1 MSDQKRKKKPA
12 KRPPPEVEMP
22 PPRKAVRVPMKRA
35 SKQPKTQIVP
45 DDTDTSLHGLRYA
58 AGKDYVCTFKNVS
71 LQELCQRPM
80 YRGIPERTMGYW
92 CKADGWVERRRAFRE
107 EYRKALDK
115 AIVSQLVQTR
125 HHYMKKGEK
134 TLEMLFDKLIPENE
148 EFQLEPTSLEALAN
162 ATRQWWDKLIEEKE
176 KLADAIMPE
185 PIVAQQEGTTSV
197 VRPQLSQA
205 EARAAALTVVRMR
218 RDEIRA
224 SLKAQEAEQPA
235 EEKKPHM
242 RVIDGEK

>member
-1 MSDQKRKKKPA
+1 MKRKAKP
-12 KRPPPEVEMP
+12 
-22 PPRKAVRVPMKRA
+22 
-35 SKQPKTQIVP
+35 PKTEIVP
-45 DDTDTSLHGLRYA
+45 DDTDTSRYGLRYA
-58 AGKDYVCTFKNVS
+58 AGKDYICTFTNVS
-71 LQELCQRPM
+71 IEELLERPM
-80 YRGIPERTMGYW
+80 YRGIPQSTMGYW
-92 CKADGWVERRRAFRE
+92 CKADGWVERRREFRE
-107 EYRKALDK
+107 QYRKAMDK

-125 HHYMKKGEK
+125 YHYMKKGEK
-134 TLEMLFDKLIPENE
+134 ALEMLFGKLIPQE
-148 EFQLEPTSLEALAN
+148 EDFQLEPTSLEALAN
-162 ATRQWWDKLIEEKE
+162 ATRQWWDKVIEEKE

-185 PIVAQQEGTTSV
+185 PIAAQQGDSAPT